1 MEWECI
7 AQQFSKQWNLH
18 NCIGAMDGKHIMI
31 RPPANS
37 GSFYYNYKHRFSIV
51 LLAVVD
57 ADYKFIYVDIGC
69 NGRISDGGVFR
80 ECSLSKALEEKSL
93 NIPAP
98 SPLPG
103 RSDPIP
109 YMMVADEA
117 FPLKEY
123 IMKPYS
129 QRNLTRENR
138 IFNYR
143 LSRARRIVES
153 AFGILAN
160 RFRAISSPL
169 ALDPDKV
176 ELIVMACCS
185 LHNFLRSRIAASN
198 IYTPQ
203 GSLDSE
209 DRETHA
215 EVPGEWRQGA
225 DIERW
230 MPVELQSSNN
240 YSTSAKN
247 LRDYLRDY
255 YNSKEGE
262 VPWQWNMI

>member
-7 AQQFSKQWNLH
+7 AQQFNKQWNLH

-80 ECSLSKALEEKSL
+80 ECSLTKALEEKSL

-123 IMKPYS
+123 IMKPYR
-129 QRNLTRENR
+129 RNLTRENR

-160 RFRAISSPL
+160 RFRAIPFPI

-185 LHNFLRSRIAASN
+185 LHNFLKEETRYKR
-198 IYTPQ
+198 T
-203 GSLDSE
+203 GS
-209 DRETHA
+209 DRFRPENWPNLRPNMA
-215 EVPGEWRQGA
+215 YMYWGMRAYRMQA
-225 DIERW
+225 ISIIID
-230 MPVELQSSNN
+230 N
-240 YSTSAKN
+240 SAK
-247 LRDYLRDY
+247 L
-255 YNSKEGE
+255 
-262 VPWQWNMI
+262 VHI

>member
-7 AQQFSKQWNLH
+7 AQQCSKQWNLH
-18 NCIGAMDGKHIMI
+18 NCIGAMDDKHIMI

-57 ADYKFIYVDIGC
+57 ADYKFIHVDIGC

-103 RSDPIP
+103 RNDPIP

-117 FPLKEY
+117 FLLKEY
-123 IMKPYS
+123 ITKPYS
-129 QRNLTRENR
+129 QRYLTRENI

-143 LSRARRIVES
+143 LSRARRIVENV
-153 AFGILAN
+153 FGILAN

-185 LHNFLRSRIAASN
+185 L
-198 IYTPQ
+198 
-203 GSLDSE
+203 
-209 DRETHA
+209 
-215 EVPGEWRQGA
+215 
-225 DIERW
+225 
-230 MPVELQSSNN
+230 
-240 YSTSAKN
+240 
-247 LRDYLRDY
+247 
-255 YNSKEGE
+255 
-262 VPWQWNMI
+262 